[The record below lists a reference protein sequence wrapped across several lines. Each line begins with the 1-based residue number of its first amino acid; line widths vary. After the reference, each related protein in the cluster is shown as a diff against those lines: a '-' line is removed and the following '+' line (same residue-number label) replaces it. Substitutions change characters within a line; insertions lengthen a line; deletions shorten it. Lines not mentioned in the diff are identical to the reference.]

1 VYLRLLIWYNYQ
13 MSDNA
18 LSADNQQERLPKLT
32 PDYVV
37 GLVDGEG
44 YFSVS
49 VSQDLS
55 KTYKSLRVR
64 LVFGVKL
71 KESDG
76 KILYKLQ
83 KFFKC
88 GTVWKKVDERP
99 TFSDCLE
106 YQVRNYQDIKTR
118 IIPFF
123 QKHLLLFES
132 KRMAFGRFVDI
143 ASRFEKKDHLTD
155 QGFKE
160 MKTLARQ
167 MHGRIL
173 RDYMPISAKK
183 RMKI

>member
-1 VYLRLLIWYNYQ
+1 
-13 MSDNA
+13 MSA
-18 LSADNQQERLPKLT
+18 GNQQERLLKLT

-49 VSQDLS
+49 VSRDLS

-76 KILYKLQ
+76 QILFSVK
-83 KFFKC
+83 KFFSC
-88 GTVWKKVDERP
+88 GSIWKKIDERP
-99 TFSDCLE
+99 TFSNCLE
-106 YQVRNYQDIKTR
+106 YQVRDYKDIKTK

-123 QKHLLLFES
+123 QKHPLLFES
-132 KRMAFGRFVDI
+132 KRFAFERFVDI
-143 ASRFEKKDHLTD
+143 AKRFEARTHLTD
-155 QGFKE
+155 KGFEE
-160 MKTLARQ
+160 MKKLART
-167 MHGRIL
+167 MHGRIP
-173 RDYMPISAKK
+173 RDYMPISAER

>member
-1 VYLRLLIWYNYQ
+1 
-13 MSDNA
+13 MSDKA

-76 KILYKLQ
+76 QILYSLK
-83 KFFKC
+83 KFFSC
-88 GTVWKKVDERP
+88 GTIWKKVDERP

-106 YQVRNYQDIKTR
+106 YQVRDYQDIKTK

-123 QKHLLLFES
+123 QKHPLLFKS
-132 KRMAFGRFVDI
+132 KRMAFARFVDI
-143 ASRFEKKDHLTD
+143 AQRFEAKQHLTEK
-155 QGFKE
+155 GFEE
-160 MKTLARQ
+160 MKTLAKAV
-167 MHGRIL
+167 HGRIL
-173 RDYMPISAKK
+173 RDYMPIPSTKSK
-183 RMKI
+183 FGRVKI

>member
-1 VYLRLLIWYNYQ
+1 
-13 MSDNA
+13 MSDKA

-32 PDYVV
+32 SDYVV

-49 VSQDLS
+49 VSRDLS
-55 KTYKSLRVR
+55 KNYKSLRVR

-76 KILYKLQ
+76 KILHRLQ

-106 YQVRNYQDIKTR
+106 YQVRNYQDIKTK

-123 QKHLLLFES
+123 QKNQLLFES
-132 KRMAFGRFVDI
+132 KRLAFGRFVDI
-143 ASRFEKKDHLTD
+143 ASRFEKKAHLTD
-155 QGFKE
+155 QGFEE
-160 MKTLARQ
+160 MKTLAKQ

-173 RDYMPISAKK
+173 RDYTPISAKR

>member
-1 VYLRLLIWYNYQ
+1 

-18 LSADNQQERLPKLT
+18 LSAGNQQERLPKLK

-49 VSQDLS
+49 VTRDLS

-64 LVFGVKL
+64 LVFGVDL

-76 KILYKLQ
+76 EILYRLRD
-83 KFFKC
+83 FFNC
-88 GTVWKKVDERP
+88 GNLSKKIDNRP
-99 TFSDCLE
+99 SFSNQIR
-106 YQVRNYQDIKTR
+106 YQVRNYPDIKTK

-123 QKHLLLFES
+123 QKHLLLFKS
-132 KRMAFGRFVDI
+132 KKMAFERFVDI
-143 ASRFEKKDHLTD
+143 AQRFEVKQHLTD
-155 QGFKE
+155 KGFEE
-160 MKTLARQ
+160 MKTLARAV
-167 MHGRIL
+167 HGRIP
-173 RDYMPISAKK
+173 RDYTPISVKR

>member
-1 VYLRLLIWYNYQ
+1 
-13 MSDNA
+13 MSNKA

-49 VSQDLS
+49 VSRDLS
-55 KTYKSLRVR
+55 KTYKSLRVK

-76 KILYKLQ
+76 QILYSLR
-83 KFFKC
+83 KFFSC
-88 GTVWKKVDERP
+88 GTIWKKVDERP

-106 YQVRNYQDIKTR
+106 YQVRNYQDIKTK

-123 QKHLLLFES
+123 QNHPLLFKS
-132 KRMAFGRFVDI
+132 KRVAFKRFVDI
-143 ASRFEKKDHLTD
+143 AQRFEAKKHLTD
-155 QGFKE
+155 KGFEE
-160 MKTLARQ
+160 MRTLAKAV
-167 MHGRIL
+167 HSRIL
-173 RDYMPISAKK
+173 RDYMPISAQK

>member
-1 VYLRLLIWYNYQ
+1 
-13 MSDNA
+13 MSEKA

-49 VSQDLS
+49 VSRDLS

-76 KILYKLQ
+76 QILYRLKR
-83 KFFKC
+83 FFTC
-88 GTVWKKVDERP
+88 GTIWKKVDERP
-99 TFSDCLE
+99 TFSNCLE
-106 YQVRNYQDIKTR
+106 YQVRNYQDIKTK

-123 QKHLLLFES
+123 QEHPLLFES
-132 KRMAFGRFVDI
+132 KRSAFERFVDI
-143 ASRFEKKDHLTD
+143 AKRFEARKHLSER
-155 QGFKE
+155 GFEE
-160 MKTLARQ
+160 MKELAKA
-167 MHGRIL
+167 MHGRIP
-173 RDYMPISAKK
+173 RDYTPIPRVK
-183 RMKI
+183 

>member
-1 VYLRLLIWYNYQ
+1 
-13 MSDNA
+13 MSENA

-32 PDYVV
+32 SDYIR

-64 LVFGVKL
+64 LVFGVDL

-76 KILYKLQ
+76 QILYRVRD
-83 KFFKC
+83 FFNC
-88 GTVWKKVDERP
+88 GNLSTRIDNRP
-99 TFSDCLE
+99 SFSNLIR
-106 YQVRNYQDIKTR
+106 YQVKDYTDIKTK

-123 QKHLLLFES
+123 RKHPLLLES
-132 KRMAFGRFVDI
+132 KRVAFERFVDI
-143 ASRFEKKDHLTD
+143 AQRFEAKQHLTD
-155 QGFKE
+155 KGFDEIK
-160 MKTLARQ
+160 MLAKAV
-167 MHGRIL
+167 HGRIL

>member
-1 VYLRLLIWYNYQ
+1 
-13 MSDNA
+13 MSNKA
-18 LSADNQQERLPKLT
+18 LSAGNQQERLPKLT

-49 VSQDLS
+49 VSRDLS

-76 KILYKLQ
+76 QILYRLKE
-83 KFFKC
+83 FFSC
-88 GTVWKKVDERP
+88 GSIWKKVDKRP

-106 YQVRNYQDIKTR
+106 YQVRNYQDIKTKV
-118 IIPFF
+118 IPFF
-123 QKHLLLFES
+123 QKHPLLFES
-132 KRMAFGRFVDI
+132 KRFAFERFMDI
-143 ASRFEKKDHLTD
+143 ALRFEARTHLTD
-155 QGFKE
+155 RGFE
-160 MKTLARQ
+160 DMKGLAKAV
-167 MHGRIL
+167 HGRIP
-173 RDYMPISAKK
+173 RDYTPISVKR

>member
-1 VYLRLLIWYNYQ
+1 

-18 LSADNQQERLPKLT
+18 LSAGNQQERLLKLT

-49 VSQDLS
+49 VSRDLS

-76 KILYKLQ
+76 QILFSVK
-83 KFFKC
+83 KFFSC
-88 GTVWKKVDERP
+88 GSIWRKIDERP
-99 TFSDCLE
+99 TFSNCLE
-106 YQVRNYQDIKTR
+106 YQVRDYKDIEAK

-123 QKHLLLFES
+123 QKHPLLFES
-132 KRMAFGRFVDI
+132 KRFAFERFVDI
-143 ASRFEKKDHLTD
+143 AKRFKARTHLTD
-155 QGFKE
+155 QGFEE
-160 MKTLARQ
+160 MKKLAKA
-167 MHGRIL
+167 MHGRIP
-173 RDYMPISAKK
+173 RDYTPVSSPNLEIRAG
-183 RMKI
+183 

>member
-1 VYLRLLIWYNYQ
+1 
-13 MSDNA
+13 MSENA
-18 LSADNQQERLPKLT
+18 LSADNQQERLPKLK

-49 VSQDLS
+49 VSRDLS
-55 KTYKSLRVR
+55 KNYKSLRVR

-76 KILYKLQ
+76 QILHRLK
-83 KFFKC
+83 KFFSC
-88 GTVWKKVDERP
+88 GTLWKKVDERP

-106 YQVRNYQDIKTR
+106 YQVRNYEDIKTK

-123 QKHLLLFES
+123 QKHPLLFES
-132 KRMAFGRFVDI
+132 KRLAFERFMEI
-143 ASRFEKKDHLTD
+143 AKRFERQDHLTD
-155 QGFKE
+155 KGFEE
-160 MKTLARQ
+160 MRRLARA
-167 MHGRIL
+167 MHGRIP
-173 RDYMPISAKK
+173 RDYTPISAAK